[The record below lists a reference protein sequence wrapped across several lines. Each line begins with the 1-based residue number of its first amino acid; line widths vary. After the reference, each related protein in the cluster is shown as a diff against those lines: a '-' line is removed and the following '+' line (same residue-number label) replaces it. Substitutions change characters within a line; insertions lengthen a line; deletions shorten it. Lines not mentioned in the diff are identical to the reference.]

1 MKAIFMGTPEFAI
14 PSFEALYESD
24 FEIALVVT
32 QPDRPKGRGKKLS
45 SPPVKLVALEHN
57 IEVFQPERIKDR
69 EAIEKI
75 KQVKPDLI
83 IVVAFGQ
90 ILPKEILELP
100 KYGCINVHASL
111 LPKYRGAAPINFA
124 IINGEKKTGVTT
136 MYMEEGLDTGDMLLK
151 NEVEITPEDTAST
164 LHDKLAIAG
173 KKTLSDTLKAII
185 NTELVPEKQDDSISS
200 YAPIM
205 TKELGKI
212 NWDRS
217 AEAISNLVRG
227 TDPWPSA
234 YTLYDNSV
242 LKLFAPVV
250 LDKQSKEKPGT
261 IVAVSSEG
269 IDIASADYIV
279 RIKEI
284 QISGK
289 KRMPVGEFLKGNVL
303 EIGKVLGYE

>member
-45 SPPVKLVALEHN
+45 SPPVKLVALEHD

-100 KYGCINVHASL
+100 RYGCINVHASL

-164 LHDKLAIAG
+164 LHYKLAIAG

>member
-45 SPPVKLVALEHN
+45 SPPVKLVALEHD
-57 IEVFQPERIKDR
+57 IEVFQPERIKDS

-100 KYGCINVHASL
+100 RYGCINVHASL

-217 AEAISNLVRG
+217 AESISNLVRG

>member
-45 SPPVKLVALEHN
+45 SPPVKLVALEHD

-100 KYGCINVHASL
+100 RYGCINVHASL

>member
-1 MKAIFMGTPEFAI
+1 
-14 PSFEALYESD
+14 
-24 FEIALVVT
+24 
-32 QPDRPKGRGKKLS
+32 
-45 SPPVKLVALEHN
+45 
-57 IEVFQPERIKDR
+57 
-69 EAIEKI
+69 
-75 KQVKPDLI
+75 
-83 IVVAFGQ
+83 
-90 ILPKEILELP
+90 
-100 KYGCINVHASL
+100 
-111 LPKYRGAAPINFA
+111 
-124 IINGEKKTGVTT
+124 

-217 AEAISNLVRG
+217 AESISNLVRG

-234 YTLYDNSV
+234 YTLYDSAV

>member
-14 PSFEALYESD
+14 PSFEALNESD

-45 SPPVKLVALEHN
+45 SPPVKLVALEHD
-57 IEVFQPERIKDR
+57 IEVFQPERIKDS

-173 KKTLSDTLKAII
+173 KKTLADTLKAIV
-185 NTELVPEKQDDSISS
+185 NGELVPEKQDDSISN

-217 AEAISNLVRG
+217 AESISNLVRG

-261 IVAVSSEG
+261 IIAVSSEG

>member
-100 KYGCINVHASL
+100 RYGCINVHASL

-173 KKTLSDTLKAII
+173 KKTLADTLKAII

-234 YTLYDNSV
+234 YTLYDSAV

-261 IVAVSSEG
+261 IIAVSSEG

>member
-45 SPPVKLVALEHN
+45 SPPVKLVALEHD

-303 EIGKVLGYE
+303 EIGKVRGYE

>member
-45 SPPVKLVALEHN
+45 SPPVKLVALEHD

-100 KYGCINVHASL
+100 RYGCINVHASL

-279 RIKEI
+279 RIEEI

>member
-45 SPPVKLVALEHN
+45 SPPVKLVALEHD
-57 IEVFQPERIKDR
+57 IEVFQPERIKDS

-100 KYGCINVHASL
+100 RYGCINVHASL

-173 KKTLSDTLKAII
+173 KKTLADTLKAII
-185 NTELVPEKQDDSISS
+185 NAELVPEKQDDSISS

-217 AEAISNLVRG
+217 AEVISNLVRG

>member
-45 SPPVKLVALEHN
+45 SPPVKLVALEHD

>member
-45 SPPVKLVALEHN
+45 SPPVKLVALEHD
-57 IEVFQPERIKDR
+57 IEVFQPERIKDS

-173 KKTLSDTLKAII
+173 KKTLADTLKAII

-234 YTLYDNSV
+234 YTLYDNSA

-261 IVAVSSEG
+261 IIAVSSEG

>member
-45 SPPVKLVALEHN
+45 SPPVKLVALEHD

-164 LHDKLAIAG
+164 LHYKLAIAG